1 MEGID
6 PGLRDLAEV
15 DRLVHEPAR
24 LMILMVLY
32 TVESADF
39 TFVLNV
45 TELTDGNL
53 SSHLSKLEA
62 AGYVEIEKGYAGK
75 KPRTRL
81 RLTAEGR
88 LRSCLFAREELDLR
102 TLLRSGAGD
111 EELAGAIRA
120 VVQGKPERH
129 GLSEGGGES
138 GGLAMSRVGG

>member
-1 MEGID
+1 MEGSTGID

-53 SSHLSKLEA
+53 SSHLSKLEM

-81 RLTAEGR
+81 RLTAVGR
-88 LRSCLFAREELDLR
+88 SAVEEYRGTMEKALQN
-102 TLLRSGAGD
+102 
-111 EELAGAIRA
+111 LAG
-120 VVQGKPERH
+120 
-129 GLSEGGGES
+129 
-138 GGLAMSRVGG
+138 

>member
-6 PGLRDLAEV
+6 PGVRDLAEV
-15 DRLVHEPAR
+15 DRMVHEPAR

-32 TVESADF
+32 TVERADF
-39 TFVLNV
+39 TFLMNV

-81 RLTAEGR
+81 RLTPVGR
-88 LRSCLFAREELDLR
+88 QAVEDYRGTMQKALRN
-102 TLLRSGAGD
+102 
-111 EELAGAIRA
+111 LAG
-120 VVQGKPERH
+120 
-129 GLSEGGGES
+129 
-138 GGLAMSRVGG
+138 

>member
-1 MEGID
+1 MEGSD
-6 PGLRDLAEV
+6 PGVRDLAEV

-81 RLTAEGR
+81 RLTEEGCQAVER
-88 LRSCLFAREELDLR
+88 YRGTMQKALQN
-102 TLLRSGAGD
+102 
-111 EELAGAIRA
+111 LA
-120 VVQGKPERH
+120 
-129 GLSEGGGES
+129 S
-138 GGLAMSRVGG
+138 

>member
-1 MEGID
+1 MGKDSGID
-6 PGLRDLAEV
+6 AGLRDLAGV

-32 TVESADF
+32 TVEEADF
-39 TFVLNV
+39 TFLTNA

-62 AGYVEIEKGYAGK
+62 AGYVEIQKEFAGK

-88 LRSCLFAREELDLR
+88 QAVDEYRKTMHQALRML
-102 TLLRSGAGD
+102 
-111 EELAGAIRA
+111 
-120 VVQGKPERH
+120 
-129 GLSEGGGES
+129 
-138 GGLAMSRVGG
+138 

>member
-1 MEGID
+1 MEGSTGID
-6 PGLRDLAEV
+6 PGLRDLGEV

-62 AGYVEIEKGYAGK
+62 AGYVKIEKGYAGK

-81 RLTAEGR
+81 RLTADGR
-88 LRSCLFAREELDLR
+88 QAVEDYRGTMEQALKN
-102 TLLRSGAGD
+102 
-111 EELAGAIRA
+111 LAG
-120 VVQGKPERH
+120 
-129 GLSEGGGES
+129 
-138 GGLAMSRVGG
+138 

>member
-1 MEGID
+1 MEGAKGFD
-6 PGLRDLAEV
+6 PDLRDLAEV

-32 TVESADF
+32 SVEAADF
-39 TFVLNV
+39 TFLVNV

-81 RLTAEGR
+81 QLTPAGRQAVDAYRSTMGKALQSLEG
-88 LRSCLFAREELDLR
+88 
-102 TLLRSGAGD
+102 
-111 EELAGAIRA
+111 
-120 VVQGKPERH
+120 
-129 GLSEGGGES
+129 
-138 GGLAMSRVGG
+138 